1 MSVRVNLLP
10 PEVQERRR
18 ARRAA
23 VLTAAAL
30 GAYLV
35 LLGLVY
41 LLKLGDVAQ
50 ARQERD
56 QAQADV
62 ARLQAQLDA
71 LEPFRRLAQQVEA
84 RNNVLAAAMATEISW
99 SRVLNDLSL
108 TFPPNAS
115 LLTLSATQPTAED
128 AGETGQAESGA
139 VALDEVV
146 ATVEFSGYSVE
157 RYAPGVERVLLRFD
171 EVRSFFNSYLATAA
185 AEERGTTEVTN
196 FNGSVQ
202 LGREAYTRRFA
213 EGLPPEASP

>member
-1 MSVRVNLLP
+1 MGVYLL
-10 PEVQERRR
+10 
-18 ARRAA
+18 
-23 VLTAAAL
+23 
-30 GAYLV
+30 
-35 LLGLVY
+35 LLGFGYV
-41 LLKLGDVAQ
+41 LKLGDVNQ

-62 ARLQAQLDA
+62 ARLQAQLNA

-128 AGETGQAESGA
+128 AGQTGETEAGA
-139 VALDEVV
+139 VALGEVV
-146 ATVEFSGYSVE
+146 TTVEFSGYSVE
-157 RYAPGVERVLLRFD
+157 RYAPGVEGVLLRFD
-171 EVRSFFNSYLATAA
+171 EVRGFFNSYLATAA
-185 AEERGTTEVTN
+185 AEERATTGVTN

-202 LGREAYTRRFA
+202 LGREAYTGRFA
-213 EGLPPEASP
+213 EGLPPEAAP